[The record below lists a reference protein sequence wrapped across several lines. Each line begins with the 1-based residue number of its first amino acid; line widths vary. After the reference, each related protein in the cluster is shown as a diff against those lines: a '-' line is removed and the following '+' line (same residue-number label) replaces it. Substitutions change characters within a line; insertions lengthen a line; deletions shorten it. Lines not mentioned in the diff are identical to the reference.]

1 MKLLKNFKYGVIHQL
16 LYLKKKDNRLYL
28 KIKKK
33 IDMAIVNQY
42 LNKLSGYLSKAG
54 LLQKRLLK
62 IEQRFKQYQY
72 FIS

>member
-1 MKLLKNFKYGVIHQL
+1 MYKLEWQKSFFFYVLQKLDFVFLFDKN
-16 LYLKKKDNRLYL
+16 KKN
-28 KIKKK
+28 I
-33 IDMAIVNQY
+33 NHY

>member
-1 MKLLKNFKYGVIHQL
+1 MDFNKKMYKLEWQKSFFFYVLQKLDFGFLFDKN
-16 LYLKKKDNRLYL
+16 
-28 KIKKK
+28 KK
-33 IDMAIVNQY
+33 IVNHY

>member
-1 MKLLKNFKYGVIHQL
+1 MDFNKKMYKLEWQKSFFFYVLQKLDFGFLFDKN
-16 LYLKKKDNRLYL
+16 
-28 KIKKK
+28 KK
-33 IDMAIVNQY
+33 IVNHY

-54 LLQKRLLK
+54 LLKKSLLK

>member
-1 MKLLKNFKYGVIHQL
+1 MYKLEWQKSFFFYVLQKLDLGFLFDKN
-16 LYLKKKDNRLYL
+16 
-28 KIKKK
+28 KK
-33 IDMAIVNQY
+33 IVNHY